1 MKQTINLHEFRQSF
15 SNRPDNFS
23 YEGLEI
29 LFNWFEEYES
39 DNGIELEL
47 DPIGICCEYIEMTP
61 QEVLNDFDTDLDPN
75 STDLLNEVFEW
86 LNDETMALGITP
98 QGTIVFAN
106 Y

>member
-1 MKQTINLHEFRQSF
+1 MKQNISLNDFRQAF
-15 SNRPDNFS
+15 SVRPNNFS

-39 DNGIELEL
+39 DNGIEIEL

-61 QEVLNDFDTDLDPN
+61 QEVLSDFDTDLDPN
-75 STDLLNEVFEW
+75 SDGLLNEVFEW

>member
-1 MKQTINLHEFRQSF
+1 MKQTINLSQFRDAF
-15 SNRPDNFS
+15 VNRPNNFS

-29 LFNWFEEYES
+29 LFNWFEEYDN
-39 DNGIELEL
+39 DNGIETEL

-61 QEVLNDFDTDLDPN
+61 QEVLEEYDTDIDPQSN
-75 STDLLNEVFEW
+75 DLLNEVFEW

-98 QGTIVFAN
+98 QGTIVFAS

>member
-1 MKQTINLHEFRQSF
+1 MKQTISLHDFRQAF
-15 SNRPDNFS
+15 SIRPNNFS

-61 QEVLNDFDTDLDPN
+61 EEIIKDWNLDIELDGNESLAVQDFI
-75 STDLLNEVFEW
+75 
-86 LNDETMALGITP
+86 NDETMLVGVTP

>member
-1 MKQTINLHEFRQSF
+1 MKQTINLSQFRDAF
-15 SNRPDNFS
+15 INRPNNFS

-29 LFNWFEEYES
+29 LFNWFEEYDR
-39 DNGIELEL
+39 DNGIETEL

-61 QEVLNDFDTDLDPN
+61 EEVLNDFDTDIDPKSAN
-75 STDLLNEVFEW
+75 LLGEVFEY
-86 LNDETMALGITP
+86 LNNETMALGITQ